1 MRVIDRMSPSCL
13 LLGIKPAIWT
23 YPLTRNQ
30 TLTFG
35 FMGDAQSLIHFLQFC
50 LFTICSFAFL
60 FTLLGHHRVDCECY
74 SDIIRGIMVNLC
86 LEGMMYFS
94 RESLIHP
101 WRCFGEPPA
110 CHRPRAMGTFLWGHS
125 TAPPAEA
132 ALSWFW
138 KLSASGRFYTIP
150 TASRWWCDV
159 SWMITELLILFL
171 NPVPDLELSRTLAP
185 GIPPGRIIPT

>member
-1 MRVIDRMSPSCL
+1 MRVIDRLSPSCP
-13 LLGIKPAIWT
+13 LLGIKPTIRA

-30 TLTFG
+30 ILTFG
-35 FMGDAQSLIHFLQFC
+35 FMGRCSITDPLFNC
-50 LFTICSFAFL
+50 LFTICNFAFL
-60 FTLLGHHRVDCECY
+60 FTLLGHHLVDCECY

-110 CHRPRAMGTFLWGHS
+110 GHRPRATGTFQWGHS

-132 ALSWFW
+132 APSWFW

-171 NPVPDLELSRTLAP
+171 NPVPDLELSPTLAL
-185 GIPPGRIIPT
+185 GIPPGCVIPT